1 MKAVFFREHGGPEV
15 LTYGDFDDP
24 VLQPDQVLVGVKAAS
39 VNHLDLFVR
48 RGIPGI
54 SIPLPH
60 IPGSD
65 AAGVVEGVGG
75 GVEGVSVGER
85 VLVNPSVSCGQCEF
99 CARGDASLCLSYRL
113 IGETTQGTCCE
124 KIAIPSVNVIPVP
137 DGITFEQAA
146 SIPLVFM
153 TAWRML
159 ITRGRLRPGEDVLIL
174 GASAG
179 VGIAAIQIAKV
190 AGARV
195 FAAASTQ
202 EKLQLCRE
210 LGADI
215 LINYS
220 REDFVSR
227 VRTETGKRGVDV
239 VIDYVGKETWVKSL
253 RSLARG
259 GRLLTC
265 GATTGYDPQTDLRH
279 IFYRQL
285 QVIGSTMGSKNDLV
299 APLKLIQAGRMR
311 PVVGAVYD
319 LADAAAAH
327 RAMEERRALGKIV
340 IRVS

>member
-15 LTYGDFDDP
+15 LKWGDFDDP
-24 VLQPDQVLVGVKAAS
+24 VLRPGEVLVEVKAAS

-48 RGIPGI
+48 RGVPGI

-65 AAGVVEGVGG
+65 AAGVVERVGG
-75 GVEGVSVGER
+75 GVEGVSVGQR

-99 CARGDASLCLSYRL
+99 CVRGDTSLCLSYRL

-124 KIAIPSVNVIPVP
+124 KIAIPYANVIPIP
-137 DGITFEQAA
+137 EGMTFEQAA

-159 ITRGRLRPGEDVLIL
+159 ITRGRLRPGEDVLVL

-190 AGARV
+190 TGARV

-210 LGADI
+210 LGADV

-220 REDFVSR
+220 SEDFVSR
-227 VRTETGKRGVDV
+227 VKAETGKRGVDV

-299 APLKLIQAGRMR
+299 APLKLIQSGRMR

-319 LADAAAAH
+319 LADTAAAH